1 MSDYDNPTLA
11 QRAHADQMLAA
22 SRARVN
28 RVIARARAGDLD
40 PGHDRTVSI
49 GLAVA
54 DELGTL
60 DVDQQALEAVAMLAV
75 MIARATQVGG
85 GE

>member
-22 SRARVN
+22 SRARVD
-28 RVIARARAGDLD
+28 RVIARAQRGDLAI
-40 PGHDRTVSI
+40 GHVRTVSI

-54 DELGTL
+54 DELGSL
-60 DVDQQALEAVAMLAV
+60 GEDEQALEAVAMLAV
-75 MIARATQVGG
+75 MIARAAGGG